1 MQAFAPRVLALRLS
15 CAVLIGAACPVTAAP
30 AGEASAVAVHHE
42 DGHAPHARLSSTSD
56 AMKLAPLSYS
66 DEFER
71 AEMIDEMLKE
81 CRGIAYN
88 AYELAQSTGEEL
100 WLPAPIQLLT
110 VRVKHPY
117 CATLLRAYAPKTAV

>member
-1 MQAFAPRVLALRLS
+1 MRALAPRVLALRLS
-15 CAVLIGAACPVTAAP
+15 CAVLIGAAWPATAAP
-30 AGEASAVAVHHE
+30 AGQASNVAVHRK
-42 DGHAPHARLSSTSD
+42 DGRATHSLPSSASG
-56 AMKLAPLSYS
+56 AMKRAPLSYS

-71 AEMIDEMLKE
+71 AEMIEEMLKE
-81 CRGIAYN
+81 CRGVAYN
-88 AYELAQSTGEEL
+88 AYELAQSTGEAL